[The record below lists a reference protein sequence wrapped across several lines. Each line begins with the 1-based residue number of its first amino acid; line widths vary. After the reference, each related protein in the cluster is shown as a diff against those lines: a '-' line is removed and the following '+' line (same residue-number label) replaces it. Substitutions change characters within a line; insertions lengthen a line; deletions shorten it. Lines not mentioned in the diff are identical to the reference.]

1 MRTRVELDQ
10 ARASCWEPS
19 GAGGTRH
26 PGGQDRVGSVRHRKE
41 PGGRETT
48 GTRGELKTPA
58 GRRLYESRL
67 SKQAVNVGKR
77 SKDIQIIAERQFD
90 SQLERGSF

>member
-1 MRTRVELDQ
+1 M
-10 ARASCWEPS
+10 
-19 GAGGTRH
+19 
-26 PGGQDRVGSVRHRKE
+26 GSVRHRKE
-41 PGGRETT
+41 PRGRETT
-48 GTRGELKTPA
+48 GMRGELNLKTPA